1 MVLTDLTS
9 ARVTGDFWTEQL
21 WVFVLLMTYDIVLG
35 IALRL
40 ATLGATKASFEAAEN
55 VGFMCAENGDL
66 ENLEDEDQLIE
77 MGVKASRAFN
87 SIQYHMAQILMG
99 FSCLNLMVCAC
110 GRTWQIPRMDA
121 ATR

>member
-40 ATLGATKASFEAAEN
+40 ATLGATKASFEAAETS
-55 VGFMCAENGDL
+55 VSCA
-66 ENLEDEDQLIE
+66 
-77 MGVKASRAFN
+77 R
-87 SIQYHMAQILMG
+87 
-99 FSCLNLMVCAC
+99 
-110 GRTWQIPRMDA
+110 RTEIWKI
-121 ATR
+121 